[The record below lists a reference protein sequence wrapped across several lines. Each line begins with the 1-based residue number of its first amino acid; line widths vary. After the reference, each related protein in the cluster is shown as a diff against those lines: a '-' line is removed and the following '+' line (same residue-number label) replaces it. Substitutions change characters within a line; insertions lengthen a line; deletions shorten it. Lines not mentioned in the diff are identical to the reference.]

1 MGNLDFLEKK
11 PRIVYTLSW
20 DGITEGKD
28 KATSSLFSLYNFSNE
43 EYSLQGL
50 INANSGLEK
59 SIDEFINA
67 ASVSYTFDINTNFD
81 IILTN
86 SEFKEYS
93 VPRATLWKHA
103 ENATTEKDYI
113 GKQIGLIFIDFMVNK
128 EYSLFLAYSFVE
140 GSSCTDGYYGPAFG
154 PTFNKVGWYI
164 GAVSMKDIPVGEIGY
179 IKNSMPL
186 VSINYSGKG
195 FTSPQKPYRYASRS
209 FDSDDVISIFYDP
222 NIIPDTNEAKSK
234 GFNAICAPGDRNTKA
249 DIKLNKD
256 LADILKAGYIG
267 CLNIYIYNDMFYV
280 FENAPFAYRPFISI
294 SYENINSI
302 VGLCIRDY
310 NTDNNTV
317 IYFNP
322 SISREEYNIWR
333 NKYFSSEP

>member
-11 PRIVYTLSW
+11 PRIAYTLSW
-20 DGITEGKD
+20 DGITDGKD

-50 INANSGLEK
+50 INANAGLEK

-164 GAVSMKDIPVGEIGY
+164 GAVSMENIPVGEIGY

-195 FTSPQKPYRYASRS
+195 FTSPKEYYSKLSNSIEADDYYTLWIDHTVIEAASGKE
-209 FDSDDVISIFYDP
+209 DDY
-222 NIIPDTNEAKSK
+222 
-234 GFNAICAPGDRNTKA
+234 NAICIPGDWNSKA
-249 DIKLNKD
+249 DIQLDEKLAK
-256 LADILKAGYIG
+256 LLKAMSYNKVSAIVKYAEDVSKKTPENLGQIKTQQYITAWTVNKNQ
-267 CLNIYIYNDMFYV
+267 LNIYYGNDIIFRQTYDV
-280 FENAPFAYRPFISI
+280 
-294 SYENINSI
+294 
-302 VGLCIRDY
+302 
-310 NTDNNTV
+310 
-317 IYFNP
+317 
-322 SISREEYNIWR
+322 EEHAKWYAKWYA
-333 NKYFSSEP
+333 KYFSNTP